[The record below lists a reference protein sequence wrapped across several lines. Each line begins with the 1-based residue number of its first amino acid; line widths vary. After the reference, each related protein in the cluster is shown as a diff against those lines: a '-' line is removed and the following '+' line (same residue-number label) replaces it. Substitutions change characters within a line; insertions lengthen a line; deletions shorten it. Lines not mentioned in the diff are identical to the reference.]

1 MIKDLL
7 SLTPVQLQAI
17 LTHACLTVTLR
28 SSGQICPM
36 LFSFLPEGYYSR
48 VPQGLMASSKQK
60 VAKLEKQ
67 TNKKKKPIPS
77 AMQEAY

>member
-7 SLTPVQLQAI
+7 SLTPVQLQ
-17 LTHACLTVTLR
+17 ACLTVTLR

-67 TNKKKKPIPS
+67 TKKKKKPIPS

>member
-7 SLTPVQLQAI
+7 FLTPVQLQAVAG
-17 LTHACLTVTLR
+17 LPEALDTCLTVTLR

-48 VPQGLMASSKQK
+48 VLQGLMASSKQK
-60 VAKLEKQ
+60 EAKLKKQ
-67 TNKKKKPIPS
+67 TKKPHS
-77 AMQEAY
+77 

>member
-1 MIKDLL
+1 
-7 SLTPVQLQAI
+7 
-17 LTHACLTVTLR
+17 
-28 SSGQICPM
+28 M

-60 VAKLEKQ
+60 VAKLEKK
-67 TNKKKKPIPS
+67 KKKKPIPS